1 MIDFA
6 KRPEKRFGLAI
17 GFILLFSFFISIY
30 SAAIKYI
37 SVEVPVTS
45 IIVWNYIVGGG
56 FLLIWMFLLFP
67 KKKGLSYL
75 KTKEIKNQSVRSL
88 SRLASL
94 FFFFYTL
101 KHLAV
106 ADATLLLFTSSIFLP
121 IIAYFWHRIGLH
133 LQMWWGILIAFIGI
147 GFILS
152 PGKEIFR
159 LDALVGVL
167 SGITTAI
174 AFLALRFAHY
184 NEPSDRTLFYNYAIA
199 GAGML
204 LFSLF
209 AFESVWAPLTLNQ
222 MGWLFLIGLLGFI
235 SQIFVT
241 LASRHAPMR
250 FLSPFMY
257 LSAIFGMILDWT
269 IWKTV
274 PSFSIY
280 LGCFLIV
287 LGNILML
294 VLYPKDDLQI
304 RR

>member
-1 MIDFA
+1 MINFA

-17 GFILLFSFFISIY
+17 GFILLFCFFVSIY
-30 SAAIKYI
+30 SASVKYI
-37 SVEVPVTS
+37 STEVPVTS

-56 FLLIWMFLLFP
+56 FLLVWMFILFP
-67 KKKGLSYL
+67 KEKGLSYL
-75 KTKEIKNQSVRSL
+75 KTKEIKNQAVRSL

-101 KHLAV
+101 KNLAV

-121 IIAYFWHRIGLH
+121 IIAFFWHRIGLH
-133 LQMWWGILIAFIGI
+133 LHMWWGILIAFIGI
-147 GFILS
+147 GFIMS

-159 LDALVGVL
+159 LDALIGLL

-184 NEPSDRTLFYNYAIA
+184 SEPIDRTLFYNYAIG
-199 GAGML
+199 GALIL

-209 AFESVWAPLTLNQ
+209 AFESIWAPLTLKQ
-222 MGWLFLIGLLGFI
+222 MSWLFLVGLLGFI
-235 SQIFVT
+235 SQICVT
-241 LASRHAPMR
+241 LASKYAPMR

-257 LSAIFGMILDWT
+257 LSAIFGMVLDWT

-287 LGNILML
+287 AGNILML
-294 VLYPKDDLQI
+294 ILYPKDDLQI